1 MKGGY
6 DTKSIEDELNRFT
19 TYEIM
24 YENLR
29 ARDLGYY
36 IERSIDKRVWVEIK
50 EELMLCINRII
61 MRRIQWLIESYIDY
75 EGDEL

>member
-6 DTKSIEDELNRFT
+6 DTKSIGDELNRFT